1 MQKVLLVLCLLWAP
15 ALLAA
20 TVSSPDGRIELEVSA
35 PQGAASYQVRFNGK
49 TVIAPSRLGLTFAEL
64 ETLGE
69 GLTLGEVNVQ
79 QKHEPWEQPWG
90 EQRYVDNRFQQLTAS
105 FLNGDGQEVFT
116 LEVRVF
122 NDGLGFRYH
131 VPELIDGPVSLIDEL
146 TQFVLPDAHRTD
158 AWWIPAREWNRYE
171 YLYQQTKADAMGLVH
186 TPVTLRKANGVHLS
200 IHEAALVDYAAMS
213 LKQERTG
220 VLKAD
225 LAPWSEGVLVKAFLP
240 LSTPWRT
247 IQISDS
253 AKGLLNSALS
263 LNLNEPN
270 KLGDVTWVEPG
281 KYVGIW
287 WGMHINK
294 NTWGSGPAHGATTSE
309 AKRYI
314 DFAEAYGF
322 DGVLIEGWNIGWD
335 GDWFS
340 NGEVFS
346 FTEAYLD
353 FDIKEVTD
361 YAREHGVRL
370 IGHHE
375 TSGNVTNYE
384 AQMEDAFALYESV
397 GVTQVKTGYVA
408 DGGDIVRHT
417 PEGFKRHEWHD
428 GQYMV
433 NHYLRNVRL
442 AAQHKISINT
452 HEPVKDTG
460 LRRTYPNW
468 ISREGARGQEF
479 NAWGSPPNP
488 PNHIPTLAFTRLLAG
503 PMDFTPGIVDMTFNG
518 LDGWNRPQTT
528 VAKQLASYVVIYSPI
543 QMAADLPENY
553 QQHPVALEFIESVVT
568 DWEQSVALAGEVGE
582 FVVQARQERDGQRWF
597 VGGMTNENSR
607 SLALPLSF
615 LLDDQTYTLT
625 LYRDAAATDWRTN
638 PAELVKESFTVRRG
652 SIIEINMVASGGFAA
667 ILTPQ

>member
-1 MQKVLLVLCLLWAP
+1 MRKIFLVLCLLWAP
-15 ALLAA
+15 ALMAA

-35 PQGAASYQVRFNGK
+35 QQGMAQYQVRFNGT
-49 TVIAPSRLGLTFAEL
+49 TVIASSRLGLTFAEL
-64 ETLGE
+64 ATLGD
-69 GLTLGEVNVQ
+69 GVKLGEVKLQ
-79 QKHEPWEQPWG
+79 HKHEPWEQPWG
-90 EQRYVDNRFQQLTAS
+90 EQRHIENRYQQLTAAFINES
-105 FLNGDGQEVFT
+105 GREVFT

-146 TQFVLPDAHRTD
+146 TQFVLPDAPRTD

-171 YLYQQTKADAMGLVH
+171 YLYEQTKADAMRLVH
-186 TPVTLRKANGVHLS
+186 TPVTFRQTNGVHLS
-200 IHEAALVDYAAMS
+200 IHEAALLDYAAMS

-225 LAPWSEGVLVKAFLP
+225 LAPWSDGRLVKTLLP

-247 IQISDS
+247 VQIADS
-253 AKGLLNSALS
+253 ATGLLNSALS

-270 KLGDVTWVEPG
+270 VLGDVTWVHPG
-281 KYVGIW
+281 KYIGIW

-294 NTWGSGPAHGATTSE
+294 NTWGSGPIHGATTSE

-314 DFAEAYGF
+314 DFAEKHGF

-335 GDWFS
+335 GDWFF

-346 FTEAYLD
+346 FTEAYPD
-353 FDIKEVTD
+353 FDIKAVTD
-361 YAREHGVRL
+361 YARERGVRL

-384 AQMEDAFALYESV
+384 AQMKDAFALYQSV

-417 PEGFKRHEWHD
+417 AEGFKRHEWHD

-433 NHYLRNVRL
+433 NHYLHNVRT
-442 AAQHKISINT
+442 AAEHQISINT

-488 PNHIPTLAFTRLLAG
+488 PNHIPTLAYTRLLAG

-553 QQHPVALEFIESVVT
+553 QQHPVALEYIESVVT
-568 DWEQSVALAGEVGE
+568 DWEQSIALAGEVGE
-582 FVVQARQERDGQRWF
+582 FVVQARQERGGERWF

-615 LLDDQTYTLT
+615 LSDDQKYTLT
-625 LYRDAAATDWRTN
+625 VYRDAPATDWRTN
-638 PAELVKESFTVRRG
+638 PAELIKESFTVTRG
-652 SIIEINMVASGGFAA
+652 SILNINMVASGGFAA

>member
-1 MQKVLLVLCLLWAP
+1 K
-15 ALLAA
+15 
-20 TVSSPDGRIELEVSA
+20 
-35 PQGAASYQVRFNGK
+35 FNGV

-64 ETLGE
+64 AILGE
-69 GLTLGEVNVQ
+69 GVQLREVKRQ
-79 QKHEPWEQPWG
+79 HRYEPWEQPWG
-90 EQRYVDNRFQQLTAS
+90 EHRHIENRFQQLTAV
-105 FLNGDGQEVFT
+105 FLNGDEQEVFT

-122 NDGLGFRYH
+122 NDGLGFRYQ
-131 VPELIDGPVSLIDEL
+131 VPELIEGPVSLIDEL
-146 TQFVLPDAHRTD
+146 TQFVLLDASQTD

-171 YLYQQTKADAMGLVH
+171 YLYDETKADAMRLVH
-186 TPVTLRKANGVHLS
+186 TPVTLRQANGVHLS

-225 LAPWSEGVLVKAFLP
+225 LTPWSDGVLVKTSLP

-247 IQISDS
+247 IQIADS
-253 AKGLLNSALS
+253 ATGLLNSALS

-270 KLGDVTWVEPG
+270 ELGDVSWVEPG
-281 KYVGIW
+281 KYIGIW

-294 NTWGSGPAHGATTSE
+294 NTWGSGPIHGATTSE

-314 DFAEAYGF
+314 DFAANHGF

-335 GDWFS
+335 GDWFF

-346 FTEAYLD
+346 FTEAYPD
-353 FDIKEVTD
+353 FDIKAVTG
-361 YAREHGVRL
+361 YARERGVQL

-384 AQMEDAFALYESV
+384 AQMEDAFAMYEAV

-428 GQYMV
+428 GQYTV
-433 NHYLRNVRL
+433 NHYLRNVRM
-442 AAQHKISINT
+442 AAEHKISINT
-452 HEPVKDTG
+452 HEPIKDTG

-479 NAWGSPPNP
+479 NAWGSPPNTP
-488 PNHIPTLAFTRLLAG
+488 SHIPTLAFTRLLAG

-553 QQHPVALEFIESVVT
+553 RQHPMALEFIESVVT
-568 DWEQSVALAGEVGE
+568 DWEQSLALAGEVGE
-582 FVVQARQERDGQRWF
+582 FVVQARQERGGERWF
-597 VGGMTNENSR
+597 IGGLTNENSR
-607 SLALPLSF
+607 FLALPLSF
-615 LLDDQTYTLT
+615 LSGGQRYTLT
-625 LYRDAAATDWRTN
+625 LYRDAPSTDWRTN
-638 PAELVKESFTVRRG
+638 PAELIRESFTVTKD
-652 SIIEINMVASGGFAA
+652 STLEINMVASGGFAA
-667 ILTPQ
+667 RLTPLLAGE